1 MSDEALMRKLAA
13 GDRAAG
19 RAVAH
24 RLLPR
29 CKRIVRAVAGD
40 HPEYEDIVQLCLVD
54 VLRGA
59 GTYRGDAA
67 LETWATRIWVRRA
80 LKATRRHR
88 KEEERVDGGA
98 DVSGLPEEETSVR
111 ALRESL
117 PRPLE
122 HYLDQLPDV
131 HREAVVLRYGLGY
144 AVAEI
149 AALTGAAPNTIKVR
163 LYQGLKKIRAAVE
176 RDLQG
181 AEGRR

>member
-1 MSDEALMRKLAA
+1 MRRLAA

-19 RAVAH
+19 RTVAH

-29 CKRIVRAVAGD
+29 CKRLVRAVVGD
-40 HPEYEDIVQLCLVD
+40 HPEYDDIVQLCLVD

-59 GTYRGDAA
+59 GTFRGDAA

-80 LKATRRHR
+80 LKATASRRR
-88 KEEERVDGGA
+88 EDACVDDAAEIARLAAEENAARD
-98 DVSGLPEEETSVR
+98 
-111 ALRESL
+111 LRESL
-117 PRPLE
+117 PRPLD
-122 HYLDQLPDV
+122 HYLDQLPAV

-149 AALTGAAPNTIKVR
+149 ATLTQSAANTIKVR

-176 RDLQG
+176 RDLQPPRT
-181 AEGRR
+181 ETRR